1 MKEEEGQIVF
11 YPNNF
16 QQATS
21 IEEIRHFIAENKL
34 AFVYISRTNCGVCHA
49 VQPQVQEML
58 EEFPAIKA
66 IQANADDIPEV
77 AGEFTVFTVPAL
89 LLFVEGKEMIRE
101 ARFVVM
107 DELHHQFQR
116 IADNF

>member
-1 MKEEEGQIVF
+1 MF

-21 IEEIRHFIAENKL
+21 IEEIRHFIDDNKL

-49 VQPQVQEML
+49 VRPQVQEML

-66 IQANADDIPEV
+66 IQSNADDIPEV

-116 IADNF
+116 ITDNF

>member
-1 MKEEEGQIVF
+1 MKEEEGQSVF

-21 IEEIRHFIAENKL
+21 IEEIRHFIADNKL

-58 EEFPAIKA
+58 EEFPAIKT

-107 DELHHQFQR
+107 DDLHRQFQR